1 MGRYGVCLCK
11 HTQAHFHAHSMHNR
25 CPSAW
30 DTELLSVHP
39 GIARMVNKCVL
50 KHTHTHTHTEASKCR
65 PYWIQECIPAEHTHT
80 PHTHVPLY

>member
-1 MGRYGVCLCK
+1 MCK
-11 HTQAHFHAHSMHNR
+11 HTQAHFPAHSMHSR

-50 KHTHTHTHTEASKCR
+50 KHTHTHTHGGLQMQALLD
-65 PYWIQECIPAEHTHT
+65 PGMHTR
-80 PHTHVPLY
+80 